1 MPYITPTTTHACPR
15 CGLESPCS
23 AGSWPDRHPVAA
35 VTLSVFALAAVCA
48 YPWLLGCLVVGAL
61 AYVAHREHR
70 RRAALAA
77 RADYEHRAL
86 MAQSPWAPGLH
97 PVRPR
102 RPAPWHVVSLLPTD
116 PIPYP
121 KERSP

>member
-1 MPYITPTTTHACPR
+1 MPTTTTTNKHACPR
-15 CGLESPCS
+15 CGLESRCS
-23 AGSWPDRHPVAA
+23 HGTWPDRHPVAA

-48 YPWLLGCLVVGAL
+48 HPWLIGCIVTGAL

-70 RRAALAA
+70 RRQALAA

-86 MAQSPWAPGLH
+86 MTQSPSAPRLQ

-102 RPAPWHVVSLLPTD
+102 NPAPWHIVTLLPTE
-116 PIPYP
+116 PIAH
-121 KERSP
+121 RRGLRR